1 MMLTLIKNATV
12 INEGTTKVCDVLIEN
27 EKILKIVDTGN
38 IDTKADIII
47 DAEGLLLLPG
57 IIDDQVHFRE
67 PGMTHK
73 GDIYSESRAAAA
85 GGVTSFMEMPNT
97 SPSTISIEL
106 LNQKNEIASKNSLVN
121 YSFFLGATNDNIDEI
136 KNIDPTEIA
145 GVKMFLGSSTGNLLV
160 DNIQSIENILANSPV
175 IVAAHCE
182 DDAIIN
188 KNLAEYKNKYGD
200 NIPVKSHPSIRSEDA
215 CYTSS
220 SNAVRIAKKT
230 GGKLHVF
237 HLSTEKEIS
246 LFSDKPLSEKNI
258 TAEVCVHHLWFNDTD
273 YDKYGTKIKWNPA
286 IKKETDRLALIKAL
300 KDGKIDIVATDHA
313 PHTIEEKDN
322 VYTKAPSGAPMVQ
335 HSLLVMLEL
344 AKQNYFSVS
353 DVVKWMCHNPA
364 DLFKINL
371 RGYIRENYFAD
382 LVLVDPNTETLV
394 TKENI
399 LYKCGWSPLEGTKF
413 KNKIH
418 TTFVNGK
425 IVYVNGKII
434 DNHTAG
440 EKLKFNR

>member
-1 MMLTLIKNATV
+1 MLTLIKNATV
-12 INEGTTKVCDVLIEN
+12 INEGISKVCDVLIEN
-27 EKILKIVDTGN
+27 EKILKVEKAGDIKTKVDIT
-38 IDTKADIII
+38 I
-47 DAEGLLLLPG
+47 DADGLWLLPG

-97 SPSTISIEL
+97 NPSTTSIEL
-106 LNQKNEIASKNSLVN
+106 INQKNEIAAKNSLVN

-136 KNIDPTEIA
+136 KNIDTNEIA

-160 DNIQSIENILANSPV
+160 DNNLSIKNILANSPV

-182 DDAIIN
+182 DDTIIN
-188 KNLAEYKNKYGD
+188 ENFAEYKSKFGD
-200 NIPVKSHPSIRSEDA
+200 NIPIKYHAAIRSENA

-220 SNAVRIAKKT
+220 SNAVRIAKET
-230 GGKLHVF
+230 GGRLHVF
-237 HLSTEKEIS
+237 HLSTEKELS
-246 LFSDKPLSEKNI
+246 LFSNKPLAEKKI

-273 YDKYGTKIKWNPA
+273 YEKYGTKIKWNPA
-286 IKKETDRLALIKAL
+286 IKKESDRLALIQAL

-322 VYTKAPSGAPMVQ
+322 IYTNAPSGGPMVQ

-344 AKQNYFSVS
+344 AKQNYFLAV

-364 DLFKINL
+364 ELYKIGL

-382 LVLVDPNTETLV
+382 LVLVNPNTETLV
-394 TKENI
+394 KKENL

-413 KNKIH
+413 SNKIH

-425 IVYVNGKII
+425 IVFDNGKII
-434 DNHTAG
+434 ENEAG
-440 EKLKFNR
+440 KKLKFNR